1 MPNWSPPPTK
11 APSFPEELIHLH
23 NIICRLVLFRPGAD
37 SILVRLSETLREA
50 AASGPSPALL
60 DRLSHEFRRMVD
72 LADAFGLEG
81 NLWHS
86 DLTWFLLT
94 DENPFTLS
102 REYAPDREDTLGRL
116 AKKDL
121 SLFLDLFHYD
131 LASASRDL
139 LKVDLFDELEMTG
152 LGKKAGG
159 VGRLVSE
166 TARRLAEAA
175 DAHSFFRV
183 LTDHYAH
190 HGVGIFG
197 LGHAFRVEENSR
209 ALLRPIFNEDPV
221 RLSDLVGYDLQKEQ
235 LVRNTVAFLEG
246 RPANNVLLYG
256 DSGSGKST
264 CVRALLHEFYP
275 HGLRLIELYK
285 HQFRSLSDVIALVK
299 QRNCKFILFI
309 DDLSFEDFEI
319 EYKFLK
325 AVIEGGVEARP
336 DNLLVY
342 ATSNR
347 RHLIRE
353 TWNDRSDME
362 HNGDVHRSDTM
373 EEKLSLAS
381 RFGLAINFS
390 SPGRQE
396 YHRIVSTL
404 ARRAGVVMDEETL
417 FRKADAWEIR
427 HGGVS
432 GRAAQQFVND
442 LAGFSGK

>member
-1 MPNWSPPPTK
+1 MLIQAQRLTK
-11 APSFPEELIHLH
+11 IY
-23 NIICRLVLFRPGAD
+23 ITGA
-37 SILVRLSETLREA
+37 
-50 AASGPSPALL
+50 
-60 DRLSHEFRRMVD
+60 
-72 LADAFGLEG
+72 
-81 NLWHS
+81 
-86 DLTWFLLT
+86 
-94 DENPFTLS
+94 
-102 REYAPDREDTLGRL
+102 
-116 AKKDL
+116 
-121 SLFLDLFHYD
+121 
-131 LASASRDL
+131 
-139 LKVDLFDELEMTG
+139 
-152 LGKKAGG
+152 
-159 VGRLVSE
+159 
-166 TARRLAEAA
+166 AE
-175 DAHSFFRV
+175 V
-183 LTDHYAH
+183 
-190 HGVGIFG
+190 
-197 LGHAFRVEENSR
+197 R
-209 ALLRPIFNEDPV
+209 ALNDV
-221 RLSDLVGYDLQKEQ
+221 SLSVSRGEFVSIVGS
-235 LVRNTVAFLEG
+235 
-246 RPANNVLLYG
+246 
-256 DSGSGKST
+256 SGSGKST
-264 CVRALLHEFYP
+264 FVRALLHEFYP

>member
-1 MPNWSPPPTK
+1 M
-11 APSFPEELIHLH
+11 
-23 NIICRLVLFRPGAD
+23 
-37 SILVRLSETLREA
+37 
-50 AASGPSPALL
+50 AS
-60 DRLSHEFRRMVD
+60 V
-72 LADAFGLEG
+72 
-81 NLWHS
+81 
-86 DLTWFLLT
+86 
-94 DENPFTLS
+94 S
-102 REYAPDREDTLGRL
+102 RN
-116 AKKDL
+116 
-121 SLFLDLFHYD
+121 
-131 LASASRDL
+131 L
-139 LKVDLFDELEMTG
+139 LKADLFDELEMTG

-166 TARRLAEAA
+166 TARKLAETTDA
-175 DAHSFFRV
+175 DSFCRV
-183 LTDHYAH
+183 LTAHYVH

-275 HGLRLIELYK
+275 RGLRLVELYK

-336 DNLLVY
+336 DNLLIY

-381 RFGLAINFS
+381 RFGLAINFP

-404 ARRAGVVMDEETL
+404 ARRAGVVMDEELL